1 MKERITMDWLAIL
14 ILIVAGILVLKVVG
28 RILKFVIGIGLFL
41 LFLYIVTQLIEAAFA
56 WNVPLF

>member
-1 MKERITMDWLAIL
+1 MDWLAIL